1 MTPQQAASVVM
12 LRRRA
17 RDDLVTYASRV
28 PVPGSPIEDA
38 DERAP
43 IPLIESR
50 QADHHRLMLREM
62 QRCMTTP
69 HGRLM
74 IFAPPGSAKST
85 YATVVAPSW
94 YLGRQPDRRVIL
106 ASYGDELARRH
117 GRRTRQL
124 VSSREHAGIMRCN
137 LQADQRAAEAFAL
150 TNGSEYLACGILA
163 GVTGN
168 RAHGIVIDDP
178 IKGRQQADSPATRE
192 ATWSAYQDD
201 LKTRLIPGGWVTM
214 ILTRWHEDDLAGRIL
229 PTGWKGESG
238 NILCKDG
245 QVWRV
250 LCLQAEC
257 QTDTDPMGRAR
268 GGMLWPEWFDSRHW
282 DQFRPAARTWASLYQ
297 QIPAPLDGGLFKPHM
312 IQIVDAAPAGT
323 HWCRGWD
330 FGATTDGDPT
340 AGALIGRAPDGRF
353 VIGGMEW
360 GRWGPDERDACLINT
375 ARRDGRIVRIS
386 IPQDPGQAGKTQG
399 IYLTRQL
406 AGYRVTCTPET
417 GDKVTRAEPFAA
429 QVNAGNVLMVRGD
442 YGQRLMDEMRVFPNG
457 AHDDQVDACG
467 RAFAEVMQPIRLQI
481 NQAAIDKAMN
491 SR

>member
-1 MTPQQAASVVM
+1 VDETECFFANGV
-12 LRRRA
+12 
-17 RDDLVTYASRV
+17 LVHNC
-28 PVPGSPIEDA
+28 I
-38 DERAP
+38 
-43 IPLIESR
+43 I
-50 QADHHRLMLREM
+50 
-62 QRCMTTP
+62 
-69 HGRLM
+69 
-74 IFAPPGSAKST
+74 
-85 YATVVAPSW
+85 
-94 YLGRQPDRRVIL
+94 
-106 ASYGDELARRH
+106 
-117 GRRTRQL
+117 
-124 VSSREHAGIMRCN
+124 
-137 LQADQRAAEAFAL
+137 
-150 TNGSEYLACGILA
+150 
-163 GVTGN
+163 
-168 RAHGIVIDDP
+168 IDDP
-178 IKGRQQADSPATRE
+178 VKGRQQADSPATRE
-192 ATWSAYQDD
+192 AVWSAYQDD
-201 LKTRLIPGGWVTM
+201 LKTRLVPGGSIVI

-229 PTGWKGESG
+229 PTNWKGESG
-238 NILCKDG
+238 DIMCKDG

-268 GGMLWPEWFDSRHW
+268 GEMLWSEWFDARHW

-312 IQIVDAAPAGT
+312 IQIIDAAPAGV

-375 ARRDGRIVRIS
+375 AKRDGRSVRIS

-429 QVNAGNVLMVRGD
+429 QVNVGNVLMVRGD
-442 YGQRLMDEMRVFPNG
+442 YSQRLMDEMRVFPNG
-457 AHDDQVDACG
+457 THDDQVDACG
-467 RAFAEVMQPIRLQI
+467 RAFAEVMQPVRLQI
-481 NQAAIDKAMN
+481 NQAAIDKAM
-491 SR
+491 SGR